1 MSRSQK
7 AQLGFFILV
16 ILGDKMKVWIYPG
29 SFDPFTLGHVNV
41 AKRAAALCDK
51 LIVSVMINKA
61 KKGAFTIEERVEMT
75 KKSLDNVP
83 NIEVIH
89 YDGLL
94 VKLMKECGATAVVRG
109 LRSESD
115 YRYEAEMAAANSLLD
130 PNYEAILFPCRPDL
144 VFISSGIVREVASF
158 GGDISSMVSEN
169 IVQEVCEKLR
179 AKSTQ

>member
-1 MSRSQK
+1 
-7 AQLGFFILV
+7 
-16 ILGDKMKVWIYPG
+16 MKVWIYPG

-41 AKRAAALCDK
+41 ARRAAALCDK
-51 LIVSVMINKA
+51 LIVSVMINK
-61 KKGAFTIEERVEMT
+61 KKQGAFSIDERVEMAR
-75 KKSLDNVP
+75 KSLKGET

-94 VKLMKECGATAVVRG
+94 VDLMKEKRATAVVRG

-158 GGDISSMVSEN
+158 GGDISGMVSEE
-169 IVQEVCEKLR
+169 IIADVSAKL
-179 AKSTQ
+179 KNKF

>member
-1 MSRSQK
+1 
-7 AQLGFFILV
+7 
-16 ILGDKMKVWIYPG
+16 MKVWIYPG

-41 AKRAAALCDK
+41 ARRAAALCDK
-51 LIVSVMINKA
+51 LIVSVMINK
-61 KKGAFTIEERVEMT
+61 KKQGAFSIDERVEMAR
-75 KKSLDNVP
+75 KSLKGET

-94 VKLMKECGATAVVRG
+94 VDLMEEKGATAVVRG

-158 GGDISSMVSEN
+158 GGDISGMVSEE
-169 IVQEVCEKLR
+169 IIDEVSAKL
-179 AKSTQ
+179 KNKF